1 MEHHALRFRAVFH
14 LPVSGIGTLLT
25 VKRLG
30 NGGGDEEH
38 PVHVGAALAQGLAR
52 GEAFDHRLAVLP
64 VPLQVHIQVNPL
76 AVPVVRG
83 TEEIR
88 IPGDH
93 PSVLPVGIQHKILIR
108 QIAHALQ
115 PVLQLLVDLLASA
128 TAQFNG
134 LHVPLPPSASVWPW
148 MPPAADACPGPA
160 GTGRPGRPGSPP
172 VHRPRTAPPA
182 PAGAP
187 SGVCACS

>member
-1 MEHHALRFRAVFH
+1 MLPHPLFQQRIHEYPLLLRTEMEHHALRFRAVFH

-52 GEAFDHRLAVLP
+52 GEAFDHRLAVPP

-76 AVPVVRG
+76 AVPVVRSA
-83 TEEIR
+83 EEIR
-88 IPGDH
+88 IPRDH
-93 PSVLPVGIQHKILIR
+93 PSVLPVGVQQKILVR

-115 PVLQLLVDLLASA
+115 PVLQLLIDLLSSA
-128 TAQFNG
+128 AAQFNG
-134 LHVPLPPSASVWPW
+134 LHMSLPPSASV
-148 MPPAADACPGPA
+148 
-160 GTGRPGRPGSPP
+160 
-172 VHRPRTAPPA
+172 
-182 PAGAP
+182 
-187 SGVCACS
+187 